1 MSTDESSVQLECHKR
16 FCCRKNGEQPC
27 PKPRAKHPVKVHV
40 WAGIG
45 WHGATKLCNFDGIMD
60 AAMYIRILQ
69 VALLPTLQ
77 CSEYEKVHRFMQDND
92 PKHTSSVAKTF
103 FAENGVNWW
112 CIPPQRVLANP
123 IENFWHELKV
133 SEAYSELRIHMY
145 YLSFHDIATVSYKL
159 HACLLSVTG
168 LV

>member
-1 MSTDESSVQLECHKR
+1 MV
-16 FCCRKNGEQPC
+16 
-27 PKPRAKHPVKVHV
+27 HP
-40 WAGIG
+40 
-45 WHGATKLCNFDGIMD
+45 
-60 AAMYIRILQ
+60 
-69 VALLPTLQ
+69 P
-77 CSEYEKVHRFMQDND
+77 
-92 PKHTSSVAKTF
+92 
-103 FAENGVNWW
+103 
-112 CIPPQRVLANP
+112 PPQRVLANP